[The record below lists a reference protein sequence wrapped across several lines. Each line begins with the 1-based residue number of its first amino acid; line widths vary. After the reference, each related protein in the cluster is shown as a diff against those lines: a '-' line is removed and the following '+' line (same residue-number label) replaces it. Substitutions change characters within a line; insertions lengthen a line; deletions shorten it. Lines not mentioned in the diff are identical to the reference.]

1 MTFNPGNKGLA
12 NLGNTCY
19 MNSAIQCLSHLLMF
33 NPKNKVFME
42 DIVKRNKENDEE
54 LMIEWV
60 CLQQELWNDEQGIVN
75 PSSFLR
81 CFKEKIKK
89 YNFYFESF
97 DQNDVEEFIT
107 RLMELLHKA
116 IERKIT
122 FQIDGVPENNMDRL
136 AIKSMEVWK
145 DFFESNYS
153 YIINKTYSQLLSI
166 TSCTKCD
173 NVSTN
178 HDPILV
184 ISLEIKDNDKNIYDC
199 FGNYTKVDKLD
210 NNNLWKCDKCNIK
223 NQPERKLLF
232 WNLSDVLIIQL
243 KRFTSSGRKKNEYIE
258 YPELLN
264 MSKYSINYAENS
276 MRFKLMGLC
285 IQDGSLNGG
294 HYYAICKNELDK
306 KWHIYNDTNVSNITK
321 QDVFNKR
328 PYCLFYKRID

>member
-1 MTFNPGNKGLA
+1 MTFCPGNKGLA

-33 NPKNKVFME
+33 NPKNKLFME
-42 DIVKRNKENDEE
+42 DIVKRNKQNDEE

-60 CLQQELWNDEQGIVN
+60 CLQQELWNDKNEVVN

-97 DQNDVEEFIT
+97 NQNDVEEFIT

-122 FQIDGVPENNMDRL
+122 FQIDGIPENNMDRL
-136 AIKSMEVWK
+136 AIKSMETWK

-184 ISLEIKDNDKNIYDC
+184 ISISIKDKNKNIYDC
-199 FGNYTKVDKLD
+199 LNNYIKVDKLD
-210 NNNLWKCDKCNIK
+210 NNNLWKCDKCKQK
-223 NQPERKLLF
+223 NQPERKLMF
-232 WNLSDVLIIQL
+232 WNLSDILIIQL
-243 KRFTSSGRKKNEYIE
+243 KRFTNTGIKKNQYIE
-258 YPELLN
+258 YPEILN
-264 MSKYSINYAENS
+264 MNKYSMNYEENS
-276 MRFKLMGLC
+276 MKFKLMGLC
-285 IQDGSLNGG
+285 IQDGSLHGG

-306 KWHIYNDTNVSNITK
+306 KWHIYNDTNVSDISRTE
-321 QDVFNKR
+321 VFNKK

>member
-136 AIKSMEVWK
+136 AIKSMETWK
-145 DFFESNYS
+145 NFFESNYS

-166 TSCTKCD
+166 TSCTECD

-184 ISLEIKDNDKNIYDC
+184 ISISIKDINKNIYDC
-199 FGNYTKVDKLD
+199 LDNYIKVDKLD
-210 NNNLWKCDKCNIK
+210 NNNLWKCDKCDIK
-223 NQPERKLLF
+223 NQPERKLMF
-232 WNLSDVLIIQL
+232 WNLSDILIIQL
-243 KRFTSSGRKKNEYIE
+243 KRFTNNGIKKNQYIE
-258 YPELLN
+258 YPEILN
-264 MSKYSINYAENS
+264 MTKYSMNYEENS
-276 MRFKLMGLC
+276 MKFKLMGLC

-306 KWHIYNDTNVSNITK
+306 KWHIYNDTSVSDISRAE
-321 QDVFNKR
+321 VFNKN